1 LNSVRFHYC
10 MKSDRFL
17 FLFKRAKEIMNEFE
31 AIFIFLSFVLL
42 HFNNLNDEEKKESRE
57 REREEAQNIV
67 YLTTHRS

>member
-1 LNSVRFHYC
+1 
-10 MKSDRFL
+10 
-17 FLFKRAKEIMNEFE
+17 MNEFE